1 MRRKVAKFPLS
12 TTCAN
17 VFYNLG
23 DMGKLFERQK
33 SPKLIQEEMDN
44 RNSPIFIKIIQF
56 VG

>member
-1 MRRKVAKFPLS
+1 MRRKVAKFPLW

-23 DMGKLFERQK
+23 DMGKLCERQK
-33 SPKLIQEEMDN
+33 SPKLSQEEIDN
-44 RNSPIFIKIIQF
+44 LNNPIFIKVIQF